1 MSPLTPTSLTQ
12 LDDLLESLWN
22 LEDIHR
28 DLVQKVQRLVLQ
40 LEGRSLEDAG
50 SSY

>member
-1 MSPLTPTSLTQ
+1 MSPLAPTSFSQ

-40 LEGRSLEDAG
+40 LEGRSLEDTF
-50 SSY
+50 

>member
-1 MSPLTPTSLTQ
+1 MSPLAHTSFSQ

-28 DLVQKVQRLVLQ
+28 DLVQKIQRLVLQ
-40 LEGRSLEDAG
+40 LEGRSLEDAL
-50 SSY
+50 